1 MGQFFAY
8 ALAFT
13 VKGDNYVAERYS
25 KYLSRGIT

>member
-13 VKGDNYVAERYS
+13 VKGDNYAA
-25 KYLSRGIT
+25 

>member
-13 VKGDNYVAERYS
+13 VKGDNYVAALLNKS
-25 KYLSRGIT
+25 NFC

>member
-13 VKGDNYVAERYS
+13 VNGDNYVA
-25 KYLSRGIT
+25 

>member
-13 VKGDNYVAERYS
+13 VK
-25 KYLSRGIT
+25 RG

>member
-13 VKGDNYVAERYS
+13 VKWDNYVA
-25 KYLSRGIT
+25 

>member
-13 VKGDNYVAERYS
+13 VKGDN
-25 KYLSRGIT
+25 

>member
-13 VKGDNYVAERYS
+13 VKGDDYVA
-25 KYLSRGIT
+25 

>member
-13 VKGDNYVAERYS
+13 VKGDNCVA
-25 KYLSRGIT
+25 

>member
-13 VKGDNYVAERYS
+13 V
-25 KYLSRGIT
+25 

>member
-13 VKGDNYVAERYS
+13 VKGALLN
-25 KYLSRGIT
+25 K

>member
-13 VKGDNYVAERYS
+13 VKGDNYGA
-25 KYLSRGIT
+25 

>member
-13 VKGDNYVAERYS
+13 GKGDNYVA
-25 KYLSRGIT
+25 